1 MYVCVCKAVT
11 DNQIREAASSGAKSL
26 ADLNRR
32 LGVGSG
38 CGTCAGT
45 AESVLDESR
54 HGPASHEPD
63 CAATQPLIA

>member
-11 DNQIREAASSGAKSL
+11 DSQIRDAAASGAKSL
-26 ADLNRR
+26 GDLNRH

-45 AESVLDESR
+45 AKSVLDESR
-54 HGPASHEPD
+54 RCADSPSPTYPAAYPVT
-63 CAATQPLIA
+63 A

>member
-11 DNQIREAASSGAKSL
+11 DRQIREAVASGAKSL

-38 CGTCAGT
+38 CGTCAHT

-54 HGPASHEPD
+54 RCANSPPPTYPAAYPVT
-63 CAATQPLIA
+63 A

>member
-11 DNQIREAASSGAKSL
+11 ESQIRDAAASGAQSL

-38 CGTCAGT
+38 CGTCACM

-54 HGPASHEPD
+54 LCTDSPAPTYP
-63 CAATQPLIA
+63 AAHPVTA